1 VQMSQVAQLSQKERS
16 YSLAVKAALYSYPKD
31 VLVCIGSAGSIAA
44 YANDPCKKHLINAR
58 YIPNENWNGGFRQGK
73 YDGGP
78 QCYLQL
84 LRMLFF
90 ILSFAQD

>member
-1 VQMSQVAQLSQKERS
+1 MKGHMCFPRMSQVAELSN
-16 YSLAVKAALYSYPKD
+16 PKD

-44 YANDPCKKHLINAR
+44 YANDPLKKHLVNAR
-58 YIPNENWNGGFRQGK
+58 YIPNENWNGGFHQGK

-84 LRMLFF
+84 IRMLIVF
-90 ILSFAQD
+90 IVFWANLCVFHRYC

>member
-1 VQMSQVAQLSQKERS
+1 MQMSQVAQLSQKERA

-44 YANDPCKKHLINAR
+44 YANDPRKKHLINAR
-58 YIPNENWNGGFRQGK
+58 YIPNEQWNGGFRQGK

-78 QCYLQL
+78 QCFLQL
-84 LRMLFF
+84 IRMFVNLYVC
-90 ILSFAQD
+90 LD